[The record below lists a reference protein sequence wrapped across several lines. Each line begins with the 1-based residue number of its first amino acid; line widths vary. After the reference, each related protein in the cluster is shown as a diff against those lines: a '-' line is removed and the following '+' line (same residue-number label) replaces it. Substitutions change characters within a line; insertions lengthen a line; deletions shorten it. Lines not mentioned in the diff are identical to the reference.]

1 MILNKYSVNKKMFW
15 AFYDVNHFD
24 DSIAPLY
31 LILSK
36 LRGLFKSFDLKII

>member
-1 MILNKYSVNKKMFW
+1 MLNKYPVNKKCFGYFMKY
-15 AFYDVNHFD
+15 ANHFD

-36 LRGLFKSFDLKII
+36 LKGL